1 MSFPPR
7 ILESKGAGTLGTPHS
22 ARVRPGPAEEFRMF
36 PLFPKILPARHAL
49 AFGAFLLGG
58 SSVAFGQ
65 VLISEIRIDHPGAA
79 AGLTDR
85 EEFVELVG
93 PPGTSL
99 DNLSYVVVGDTLP
112 EGGNSGMIEKVL
124 HLHDQVIGPS
134 GRFVMAQHNFT
145 PDNEDYTL
153 TIDFEDGGTVT
164 HLLVANLAGASVGTE
179 IDTQHDGFVDLEP
192 WGQVL
197 DALAIVDPDDSTYPY
212 GPTVSPHGLDGVCVA
227 GTACNEIVIVA
238 ADPGHFY
245 RCAATGRWHE
255 GSFSPTSPGEMDSPG
270 AANIC
275 PQLFA
280 HGFEQ

>member
-1 MSFPPR
+1 MSPLPSIFPPAR
-7 ILESKGAGTLGTPHS
+7 LAIAAGALLLALSS
-22 ARVRPGPAEEFRMF
+22 AA
-36 PLFPKILPARHAL
+36 I
-49 AFGAFLLGG
+49 
-58 SSVAFGQ
+58 GQ

-79 AGLTDR
+79 PGLTDR

-99 DNLSYVVVGDTLP
+99 DALSYVVVGDTLP
-112 EGGNSGMIEKVL
+112 EGGDSGMIEKVI

-134 GRFVMAQHNFT
+134 GRFVFAQHNFT

-153 TIDFEDGGTVT
+153 TIDFEDAGTVT

-197 DALAIVDPDDSTYPY
+197 DALAIIDADDDTYAY
-212 GPTVSPHGLDGVCVA
+212 APTVSPFGLDGVCVA
-227 GTACNEIVIVA
+227 GPACNVIAIAA
-238 ADPGHFY
+238 ADPGHVY

-255 GSFSPTSPGEMDSPG
+255 GSFSPTAPGAADSPG
-270 AANIC
+270 AANPC
-275 PQLFA
+275 PLIFA
-280 HGFEQ
+280 HGFER

>member
-1 MSFPPR
+1 MTPFNSR
-7 ILESKGAGTLGTPHS
+7 VLSVHHAIALGAL
-22 ARVRPGPAEEFRMF
+22 
-36 PLFPKILPARHAL
+36 
-49 AFGAFLLGG
+49 LLGG
-58 SSVAFGQ
+58 SSVASGQ

-99 DNLSYVVVGDTLP
+99 DNLSYVVVGDVLP
-112 EGGNSGMIEKVL
+112 EGGNSGMIEKVV

-134 GRFVMAQHNFT
+134 GRFVFAQHNFT

-153 TIDFEDGGTVT
+153 TIDFEDRGTVT
-164 HLLVANLAGASVGTE
+164 HLLVANLAGASVGTD

-192 WGQVL
+192 WSQVV
-197 DALAIVDPDDSTYPY
+197 DALAIIDPDDDTFPY
-212 GPTVSPHGLDGVCVA
+212 GPTVSPYGLDGVCVA
-227 GTACNEIVIVA
+227 GTACNAIAITA

-245 RCAATGRWHE
+245 RCLATGRWHE
-255 GSFSPTSPGEMDSPG
+255 GSFSPTAPGALDSPG
-270 AANIC
+270 AINPC

-280 HGFEQ
+280 HGFER